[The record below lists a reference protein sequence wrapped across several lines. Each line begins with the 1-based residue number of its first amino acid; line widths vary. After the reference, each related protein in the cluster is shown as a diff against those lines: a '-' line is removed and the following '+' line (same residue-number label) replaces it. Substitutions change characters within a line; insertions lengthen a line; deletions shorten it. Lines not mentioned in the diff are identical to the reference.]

1 MIETGISKN
10 IRRPGTFHSHL
21 YSDGARSFVPGER
34 RIVLLAMKSSA
45 GTLAVDT
52 PTEVQD
58 VVTAD
63 ALAGRGSE
71 LALMYRSVVAQA
83 LRDCQ
88 NGAKCPRIFLNAVAA
103 PSGGG
108 AVAAAQTIT
117 VTGTATASGPLRLR
131 IAGRPIVVNV
141 TAGDA
146 NTTVAAAIEAEIDK
160 LVDILPVTASV
171 ASNVVTN
178 THVTFGVNGNDV
190 RYRTEQNVPGI
201 TIAFA
206 QSVAGVGTVDLTASV
221 DVLATAGYNGIA
233 VANNDANDVS
243 DLLAH
248 LQATVTATSKK
259 WRRVFMLEPGT
270 IGTATTSAASFNVT
284 AAHLLCCEGAE
295 SLPGELAA
303 AVCASYNIACDARPN
318 PNLNGRKIV
327 GYPPI
332 PANAFTDTEVET
344 ALGVGVTP
352 LVPVKLGNTGQVADG
367 LVQIVKLVTT
377 QTTVSSVNVEL
388 QRFPAASEVGW
399 YLADL
404 IDARWVREFGAEA
417 NPEGALMDNTALDR
431 AADIEADVFFTAEE
445 KKIIRDAKA
454 CLPLLNNEI
463 DVDLADRINADLTYV
478 PVLPIG
484 QGAFLH
490 RITQKLTLVA

>member
-10 IRRPGTFHSHL
+10 IRRPGTYHSHL
-21 YSDGARSFVPGER
+21 YSDGARSFVAGER
-34 RIVLLAMKSSA
+34 RIVLLAIKAAA

-71 LALMYRSVVAQA
+71 LALMFRATVAQA

-88 NGAKCPRIFLNAVAA
+88 QGAKCPRIFLNAVAA

-108 AVAAAQTIT
+108 TAAAAETIT

-131 IAGRPIVVNV
+131 IAGRAVVVNV

-146 NTTVAAAIEAEIDK
+146 NTAVAAAIEAEIDR
-160 LVDILPVTASV
+160 LVDILPVTAAV
-171 ASNVVTN
+171 ASNVVTC
-178 THVTFGVNGNDV
+178 THVTAGVNGNDV
-190 RYRTEQNVPGI
+190 RYRVEANVPGI
-201 TIAFA
+201 TIALA
-206 QSVAGVGTVDLTASV
+206 QSVAGAGTVDLTTSL
-221 DVLATAGYNGIA
+221 DVLATAKYHGIA
-233 VANNDANDVS
+233 VANNDSNDVS

-248 LQATVTATSKK
+248 LAATVTATAKK
-259 WRRVFMLEPGT
+259 WRRVFLVEPGT
-270 IGTATTSAASFNVT
+270 IGTATTSAASFNTT
-284 AAHLLCCEGAE
+284 AAHVLCCEGAE
-295 SLPGELAA
+295 SPPGELAA
-303 AVCASYNIACDARPN
+303 AACVSYNIACDGRPN
-318 PNLNGRKIV
+318 PNLNGRKLV

-332 PANAFTDTEVET
+332 PSNAFTDTEVET
-344 ALGVGVTP
+344 ALGAGVTP
-352 LVPVKLGNTGQVADG
+352 LVPVVSSAGVVADG

-377 QTTVSSVNVEL
+377 QTTVSSVSVEL

-404 IDARWVREFGAEA
+404 IDARWVREFGPEA
-417 NPEGALMDNTALDR
+417 NPEGSLMDGTALDR
-431 AADIEADVFFTAEE
+431 AADIEADVLFTAEE
-445 KKIIRDAKA
+445 KKIVRQVKE
-454 CLPLLNNEI
+454 CLPLLQNEI
-463 DVDLADRINADLTYV
+463 DADLADRINADLTYV

-490 RITQKLTLVA
+490 RITQKLTLGA

>member
-21 YSDGARSFVPGER
+21 YSDGARSFVAGER

-45 GTLAVDT
+45 GSLAVDT

-88 NGAKCPRIFLNAVAA
+88 NGARAPRVFLNAVAA

-108 AVAAAQTIT
+108 AVAAAETIT
-117 VTGTATASGPLRLR
+117 ITGTATASGPLRLR
-131 IAGRPIVVNV
+131 IAGRPVVVNV
-141 TAGDA
+141 TSGDA
-146 NTTVAAAIEAEIDK
+146 NTVVAAAIEAEIDR
-160 LVDILPVTASV
+160 LVDIMPVTAGV
-171 ASNVVTN
+171 ASNVVTC

-190 RYRTEQNVPGI
+190 RYRVEQNVPGI
-201 TIAFA
+201 TVALA

-221 DVLATAGYNGIA
+221 DVLATAKYNGIA

-270 IGTATTSAASFNVT
+270 IGTATTSAGSFNVT
-284 AAHLLCCEGAE
+284 AAHVLCCEGAE
-295 SLPGELAA
+295 SPPGELAA
-303 AVCASYNIACDARPN
+303 AVCCSYNVACDARPN
-318 PNLNGRKIV
+318 PNMNGRKIV
-327 GYPPI
+327 GYPPV
-332 PANAFTDTEVET
+332 PSNAFTDTEIET

-352 LVPVKLGNTGQVADG
+352 LVPVVSGTGQVVDG

-377 QTTVSSVNVEL
+377 QTTVSSVSVEL
-388 QRFPAASEVGW
+388 QRYPAASEIGW
-399 YLADL
+399 FLADQ
-404 IDARWVREFGAEA
+404 IDARWVREFGPEA
-417 NPEGALMDNTALDR
+417 NPEGALMDETALDR
-431 AADIEADVFFTAEE
+431 AADIEADIFFTAEE
-445 KKIIRDAKA
+445 RKLIRDAKK

-463 DVDLADRINADLTYV
+463 DPDLPDRINADLTYV
-478 PVLPIG
+478 PVLPIS

-490 RITQKLTLVA
+490 RITQKLTLGA